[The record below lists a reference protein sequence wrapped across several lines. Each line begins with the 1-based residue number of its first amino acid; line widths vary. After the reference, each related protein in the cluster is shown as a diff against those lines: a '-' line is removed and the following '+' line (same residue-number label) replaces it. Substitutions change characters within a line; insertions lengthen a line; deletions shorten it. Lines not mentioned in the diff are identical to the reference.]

1 MGLMHLSRLAIVAV
15 AACLLQAAALKP
27 ESQRKPAPEF
37 SLKDADGK
45 LVRLSDLRGK
55 VVLLD
60 FWATWCTPCKIE
72 IPWFMEM
79 QKKYQQQGL
88 EVIGV
93 SLDEKGWEAVKP
105 FVTDVGVNYR
115 VVIGND
121 ALAQAY
127 GKLDPAL
134 SQDLDSLPTTFV
146 LDRNGKVAVVHQGLT
161 SKQDF
166 IDAIEALLK

>member
-1 MGLMHLSRLAIVAV
+1 MHLSRFATIAL
-15 AACLLQAAALKP
+15 AACLLPAASLKP
-27 ESQRKPAPEF
+27 EPERKPAPEF

-60 FWATWCTPCKIE
+60 FWATWCGPCKIE

-88 EVIGV
+88 EVVGV
-93 SLDEKGWEAVKP
+93 SLDEKGWDVVKP
-105 FVTDVGVNYR
+105 FLVEMGVNYR

-127 GKLDPAL
+127 GKLDPSL
-134 SQDLDSLPTTFV
+134 SPDLDALPTTFI
-146 LDRNGKVAVVHQGLT
+146 LDRTGKVAAFHEGLT

>member
-1 MGLMHLSRLAIVAV
+1 MALMYLSRFAIIAL
-15 AACLLQAAALKP
+15 AACLLHAAGLKP
-27 ESQRKPAPEF
+27 ETERRPAPEF

-60 FWATWCTPCKIE
+60 FWATWCAPCKVE

-105 FVTDVGVNYR
+105 FIGEVGINYR

-121 ALAQAY
+121 ALAQSY
-127 GKLDPAL
+127 GKLDPTL
-134 SQDLDSLPTTFV
+134 SPDLDSLPTTFV
-146 LDRNGKVAVVHQGLT
+146 LDRNGRVAVFHQGLT

-166 IDAIEALLK
+166 IDAVEALLK

>member
-1 MGLMHLSRLAIVAV
+1 MMAAI
-15 AACLLQAAALKP
+15 ACLLQAASLKP

-37 SLKDADGK
+37 ALKDADGR

-60 FWATWCTPCKIE
+60 FWATWCAPCKIE
-72 IPWFMEM
+72 IPWFIEM

-88 EVIGV
+88 EVVGV

-105 FVTDVGVNYR
+105 FLADAGVTYR

-121 ALAQAY
+121 ALAQSY

-134 SQDLDSLPTTFV
+134 NPDLDSLPTTFI
-146 LDRNGKVAVVHQGLT
+146 LDRQGRVAAFHEGLA

-166 IDAIEALLK
+166 IDDIEALLK